1 MILYLEPPEL
11 CEINFCH
18 SQKRKKESK
27 SLLQKASVI
36 VEGKDQS
43 PPRRFSLG
51 NLLTP
56 GLCAYNHQ
64 LQLRIV
70 LPFRSYQKMKAAP
83 GRTLFA
89 SFRQTI
95 GSHLLGDLFTNF
107 RVPMSQSHRSLC
119 PRGQREER
127 KKQARWLGQKEKSN
141 PYSAAWGLRKPG
153 CSPSQAVCW
162 NRCLNGNRKRKEKQF
177 FILKEW
183 ETDKHEAEPALK
195 HCGAFLYQASS
206 ILPQTT
212 SWQFSS
218 LINWSTLNEPSQP
231 QNEALSLCTQ

>member
-1 MILYLEPPEL
+1 MFLILPWLFLCPP
-11 CEINFCH
+11 
-18 SQKRKKESK
+18 
-27 SLLQKASVI
+27 LLQGCIKGQLHWLHYVFSV
-36 VEGKDQS
+36 GYSCLSFGSSKTTQWS
-43 PPRRFSLG
+43 HWSL
-51 NLLTP
+51 
-56 GLCAYNHQ
+56 
-64 LQLRIV
+64 
-70 LPFRSYQKMKAAP
+70 
-83 GRTLFA
+83 
-89 SFRQTI
+89 
-95 GSHLLGDLFTNF
+95 
-107 RVPMSQSHRSLC
+107 
-119 PRGQREER
+119 GQREER

-218 LINWSTLNEPSQP
+218 LINWSTLNELSQP

>member
-153 CSPSQAVCW
+153 CSPSQAVC
-162 NRCLNGNRKRKEKQF
+162 
-177 FILKEW
+177 
-183 ETDKHEAEPALK
+183 
-195 HCGAFLYQASS
+195 
-206 ILPQTT
+206 
-212 SWQFSS
+212 
-218 LINWSTLNEPSQP
+218 
-231 QNEALSLCTQ
+231 